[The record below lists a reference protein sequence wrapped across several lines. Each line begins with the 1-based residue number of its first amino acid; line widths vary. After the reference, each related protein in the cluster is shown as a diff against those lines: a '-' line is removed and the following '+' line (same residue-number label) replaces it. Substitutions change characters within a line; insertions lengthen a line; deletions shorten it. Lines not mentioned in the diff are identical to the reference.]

1 MVYKRFYNSEEARIQ
16 YIIEVLEYIVKDK
29 EYYRSTMTLTEG
41 QEGENRCNNTFICCF
56 STTDRAVDSS
66 THCTVSLQIF
76 QSAVR
81 SVDCNVHKPQS
92 DEGSMNQAGYRNTFV
107 LLLHSRLLEDGE
119 GGWEVNKGGC
129 SLVIW
134 RHIPP
139 LGQGCTKTGF

>member
-1 MVYKRFYNSEEARIQ
+1 
-16 YIIEVLEYIVKDK
+16 
-29 EYYRSTMTLTEG
+29 MTLTEG

-76 QSAVR
+76 QSAVG
-81 SVDCNVHKPQS
+81 SVDCNMHKPQS

-139 LGQGCTKTGF
+139 LGQGCAKTGFLVTLFQFCICVKRR